1 MKKEK
6 FLKRPN
12 SGTNIQNKDKSK
24 DLIIKNLENK
34 ISLQEEKISQLMEY
48 KTLYENKLKELGSS
62 IEIPLKSETTEN
74 NQFNVS
80 NISLDKQNKNNRHN
94 NIKLNLKNYDLSLN
108 KGTSPQNDK
117 YDNLYNKYMNL
128 LNDYKNLSDNTI
140 STAEY
145 TKVKTQYDE
154 IKNQNSILLKKI
166 NNKEE
171 ENEKI
176 KELNQQVETFR
187 EQLILSQAL
196 INSLKTE
203 LEEKNTI
210 KGNKNVY
217 KKEDAENIKK
227 TLKNNNILLSNI
239 LKENNELRKKVFVN
253 NDKDFIHNNNEEIIR
268 NLKNNLNEYE
278 NKFDYFNEYIN
289 IIKNKIKLIFNDL
302 KSIINK
308 YENNYNF
315 MKGIKPEINN
325 LIDIDRFNLDPKD
338 DEKCLE
344 IYIYLVKCLLNY
356 LTNMNEYKIINKV
369 DNSFNKTMKQLM
381 ELFETIK
388 KNIKGD
394 GLLRLISDALN
405 IIINLSNLYKSNNKN
420 YQNKN
425 NNINEKII
433 KLENEFQ
440 YIKQIINN
448 YRKENIGK
456 KLTYTLSYNSK
467 GFNTINRN
475 KYYFKYS

>member
-12 SGTNIQNKDKSK
+12 SGSNIQNKDKSK

-94 NIKLNLKNYDLSLN
+94 NIKLNLKNY
-108 KGTSPQNDK
+108 
-117 YDNLYNKYMNL
+117 L

-154 IKNQNSILLKKI
+154 IKNQNSLLLKKI

-239 LKENNELRKKVFVN
+239 LKENNALRKKVFVN

-289 IIKNKIKLIFNDL
+289 VIKNKIKLIFNDL
-302 KSIINK
+302 KSINK

-315 MKGIKPEINN
+315 MKDIKPEINN

-405 IIINLSNLYKSNNKN
+405 IIINLSNLYKSNNEN